1 MDALRSLDPRAS
13 RDAWNEA
20 YPWLWSAGMRL
31 ATRLLSGGEWESQ
44 REDAVAA
51 ERVALGFKEAA
62 GGTGASLHAVFA
74 HTYFD
79 GREVTQ

>member
-1 MDALRSLDPRAS
+1 MLRLGLGD
-13 RDAWNEA
+13 DE
-20 YPWLWSAGMRL
+20 L
-31 ATRLLSGGEWESQ
+31 Q